1 MKFVNWKQIKK
12 VFLEIGLRPGLI
24 MPTNMDEDTLKVI
37 ASFTPVG
44 EWWPVGAWIVTEI
57 EASRCYWHKIPNRE
71 TKSARIRLDHEI
83 SELEANNKGWFRN
96 EHTPHNHYALI
107 KTSTDKI

>member
-1 MKFVNWKQIKK
+1 MERSETWMEVA
-12 VFLEIGLRPGLI
+12 
-24 MPTNMDEDTLKVI
+24 MDENAIKVI

-57 EASRCYWHKIPNRE
+57 VPTECYWHKISKKE
-71 TKSARIRLDHEI
+71 AESARIRLDHEI

-96 EHTPHNHYALI
+96 EHTLNNHHTSI